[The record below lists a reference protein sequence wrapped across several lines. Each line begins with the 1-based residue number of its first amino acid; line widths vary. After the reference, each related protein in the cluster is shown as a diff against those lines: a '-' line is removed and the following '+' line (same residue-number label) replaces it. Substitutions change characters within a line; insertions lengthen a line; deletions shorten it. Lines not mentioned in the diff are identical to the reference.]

1 MGLTDGLGF
10 EEVNQS
16 GLSTNL
22 IQGVSGAFTRA
33 SATNYV
39 GATATVTGN
48 VSAGSFVHATGSAG
62 FTGTVSGIEFLNGI
76 AVAGP

>member
-1 MGLTDGLGF
+1 MVVDGLGF

-22 IQGVSGAFTRA
+22 VQGVSGAFTLVDA
-33 SATNYV
+33 STNV
-39 GATATVTGN
+39 TAAAETVAG
-48 VSAGSFVHATGSAG
+48 VLDAGSFATAGSTG
-62 FTGTVSGIEFLNGI
+62 FTGTVSGVEFVRGL